1 MSCSVLLGE
10 AAKYILRTEFGDNW
24 KENVKVIF
32 AGDDTTD
39 EDAMKVNI
47 CTTRVLCKRAKLR
60 QFIYTQFQRTVPSIE
75 QKRNQFTAKKNL
87 I

>member
-1 MSCSVLLGE
+1 MSYSVLLGE

-60 QFIYTQFQRTVPSIE
+60 QFIYTQFQCTIPSIE
-75 QKRNQFTAKKNL
+75 EKEINSQQKK